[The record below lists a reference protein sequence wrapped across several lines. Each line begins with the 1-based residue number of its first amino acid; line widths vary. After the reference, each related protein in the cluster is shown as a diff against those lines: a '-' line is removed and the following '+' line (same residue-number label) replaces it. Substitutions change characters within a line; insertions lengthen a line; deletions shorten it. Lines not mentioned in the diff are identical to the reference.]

1 MPHLIVGLGNP
12 GPEYEATRHN
22 VGFMVVDALAR
33 RIRSADWRRGFASF
47 WLEAEWRGDR
57 LTLLKPQTYMNRSG
71 EAVAQAARALRF
83 RPDQLLVV
91 YDDLDLPLGH
101 LRLRRRGGAGGH
113 RGMLSIIEHL
123 GTEDFPRLRI
133 GIGRPPAG
141 VDPADYVL
149 GAFTDAEWPVLE
161 RAIDRAVEACLAAVA
176 AGIDLAMSRYN
187 GPPPAAKPSAERGA
201 GDAAGD
207 PGTGVPGKGG
217 EARPH
222 RG

>member
-1 MPHLIVGLGNP
+1 MPYLIVGLGNP
-12 GPEYEATRHN
+12 GPQYDQTRHN

-33 RIRSADWRRGFASF
+33 RIRVADWRRGFASL
-47 WLEAEWRGDR
+47 WLEADWRGER

-71 EAVAQAARALRF
+71 EAVAQAVRALRMQ
-83 RPDQLLVV
+83 PGQLLVI

-101 LRLRRRGGAGGH
+101 LRLRPRGGSGGH
-113 RGMLSIIEHL
+113 RGMLSVIEHL

-149 GAFTDAEWPVLE
+149 APFADAERSVVE
-161 RAIDRAVEACLAAVA
+161 RAVQRAVEACLAVVA
-176 AGIDLAMSRYN
+176 AGLQLAMSRYN
-187 GPPPAAKPSAERGA
+187 GPPPGDPADGA
-201 GDAAGD
+201 GPAPGGEPGAG
-207 PGTGVPGKGG
+207 PRETGG
-217 EARPH
+217 EAVPP